1 MPRKTPD
8 EIFQVER
15 VYEPDPEAMLKAL
28 RIVLKQ
34 VPILKLKKQ
43 EKAG

>member
-15 VYEPDPEAMLKAL
+15 VYEPDPEAMLQAL

-34 VPILKLKKQ
+34 IPLLKLKK